1 MLFII
6 TKLNVIKLFFKVVSL
21 SYYLLIYLFIIKLP
35 NLKSVSLSVSGVCS
49 KCFQLTEVWLR
60 ITSFWSFHSYNLYV
74 KFVLLQL
81 DVLEADKTELAMK
94 VSDLL
99 VERMNMRDELG
110 QEKYDHEKLRENKMA
125 LEAEFENLNVRHEKL
140 KATMGVMSEENHQ
153 LVEKQV
159 IFI

>member
-1 MLFII
+1 
-6 TKLNVIKLFFKVVSL
+6 
-21 SYYLLIYLFIIKLP
+21 
-35 NLKSVSLSVSGVCS
+35 
-49 KCFQLTEVWLR
+49 
-60 ITSFWSFHSYNLYV
+60 
-74 KFVLLQL
+74 
-81 DVLEADKTELAMK
+81 MK

-140 KATMGVMSEENHQ
+140 KATMGLMSEENHQ